1 MELIFIFNLAFGMDL
16 LGCWAAGSIVHLMML
31 KNLHLANGNEE
42 NVEDENILRVDF
54 EELKMPNLLLGYSI
68 LLFKSGLGLNVV
80 VDGGKTPSSDFEKNL
95 LPIGFVDGEENCWFW
110 FWSLIFFNQSI
121 YRFYTISL

>member
-1 MELIFIFNLAFGMDL
+1 
-16 LGCWAAGSIVHLMML
+16 MML

-54 EELKMPNLLLGYSI
+54 EELKILNLLLGYSI

-95 LPIGFVDGEENCWFW
+95 LPIGFADGDENCWFW
-110 FWSLIFFNQSI
+110 C
-121 YRFYTISL
+121 